1 VSPPDSRRPYWLWK
15 TRRLFPHPLFAGCV
29 SLAFLAVGVLFAG
42 VAINVEGAWPMGVP
56 GILFFLGCF
65 ATAAAAVAPSHAEP
79 PQVSHDARPT
89 SPTFALFVL
98 LIGLYSWLLTGA
110 MHVWG
115 ACFKNGPG
123 SSKYLV
129 TVGLAIASTAFMRL
143 HGNRIVR
150 EHFGAT
156 GARDVE
162 LTGRQAVSITIFV
175 VALGIYAAW
184 LMA

>member
-1 VSPPDSRRPYWLWK
+1 
-15 TRRLFPHPLFAGCV
+15 
-29 SLAFLAVGVLFAG
+29 
-42 VAINVEGAWPMGVP
+42 M
-56 GILFFLGCF
+56 
-65 ATAAAAVAPSHAEP
+65 
-79 PQVSHDARPT
+79 
-89 SPTFALFVL
+89 
-98 LIGLYSWLLTGA
+98 
-110 MHVWG
+110 
-115 ACFKNGPG
+115 
-123 SSKYLV
+123 